1 MTEKELKRLNR
12 RELLEMLIFQIKKND
27 RLQKRLDEAL
37 EELENR
43 RIAIEESGTLA
54 EAALKVNG
62 VFEAAQ
68 KAADQYLDNIRL
80 QYAAEQY
87 LELIC
92 KTNAQTEEKTSDSQ
106 SETSLQADENGEC
119 AGAKESE
126 KNSVPAD
133 TLSEP

>member
-87 LELIC
+87 LELFC
-92 KTNAQTEEKTSDSQ
+92 KTNTQTEEKTSDSQ
-106 SETSLQADENGEC
+106 NETLLQADKNGEC
-119 AGAKESE
+119 AGAEESE
-126 KNSVPAD
+126 KNNVPAD
-133 TLSEP
+133 TLREA